1 MANLISSIVS
11 GFGFTLGRTAAT
23 SLLTSSKQTSNNNSK
38 DTECWSHKGYEEGDV
53 EFICEYEYLNKFIK
67 WYMYPVIIFLPYLSI
82 FYTLKYFF
90 NVFIIKNKITY
101 YEMKWN
107 TYKVSDARTKSGFR
121 EIKKL
126 EPEVCKVEVYPPY
139 TRNKIEA
146 IIALTYSLFI
156 IGIIVSGFIIYK

>member
-1 MANLISSIVS
+1 MANLASSIVN
-11 GFGFTLGRTAAT
+11 GFGFTLGRAAAT
-23 SLLTSSKQTSNNNSK
+23 SVLTPSKQTSSNNSK
-38 DTECWSHKGYEEGDV
+38 DIECWSHRGYEEGDV

-67 WYMYPVIIFLPYLSI
+67 WYMYPVILFLPYFSI
-82 FYTLKYFF
+82 FYILKYFF

-126 EPEVCKVEVYPPY
+126 EPEICKVEVYPPY
-139 TRNKIEA
+139 TRNKIESL
-146 IIALTYSLFI
+146 IALTYLLVCI
-156 IGIIVSGFIIYK
+156 TIPVIGFIIYK